1 MKVLVFSQGF
11 GGRTLTFIY
20 NEVVA
25 MSKFCDVHVI
35 CNDRGDSEPV
45 RYNQVTEIRWT
56 PNKLL
61 AAINWQL
68 WKYDI
73 LFSEYNPAFKNA
85 LEKEID
91 RVKPDVIHCHFGN
104 ESVRFMDNFNRT
116 DIPVVISFHGYDG
129 TQFDDKK
136 SYCKKLK
143 SIFDRPNVFPVFCSK
158 YLRGR
163 VGKMGVDVRKG
174 YLLYYGVNLE
184 QFRRK
189 SSAPRDTGIQF
200 IQVSSFAPQK
210 GHVVTVEAIRKFREK
225 HPGTNVK
232 FIFGGTGSTELDR
245 TRALVKKY
253 GLEHA
258 IQFIGELDAEGV
270 RSWLE
275 KSHIFMHHS
284 VTGPDGETEG
294 LPNAII
300 EAMAMEMPVLSSWH
314 AGIPE
319 LVIDSKNGFLVKE
332 HDVNTYVEK
341 MEAIMSWD
349 YQPDNRTRVLEMCD
363 LKSHTAQLLDIYTKV
378 TGKN

>member
-1 MKVLVFSQGF
+1 MRVLVFSQGF

-25 MSKFCDVHVI
+25 MSKHCDVHVI
-35 CNDRGDSEPV
+35 CNDRGNSEPV
-45 RYNQVTEIRWT
+45 RYGPVTEVPWK

-61 AAINWQL
+61 AAFNWQL
-68 WKYDI
+68 WKYDL
-73 LFSEYNPAFKNA
+73 LFSEYNPAFKKA
-85 LEKEID
+85 IDDVID

-104 ESVRFMDNFNRT
+104 ESVRFMDNFHRT
-116 DIPVVISFHGYDG
+116 DIPVVISFHGYDA

-136 SYCKKLK
+136 CYRRKLK

-163 VGKMGVDVRKG
+163 VDQMGVNVRKG
-174 YLLYYGVNLE
+174 FLLYYGVNLD
-184 QFRRK
+184 QFRRTQTA
-189 SSAPRDTGIQF
+189 SREDGIRF

-210 GHVVTVEAIRKFREK
+210 GHVVTVEAIRKFRDR
-225 HPGTNVK
+225 HPEANVK

-245 TRALVKKY
+245 TQSLVKKY
-253 GLEHA
+253 RLENA
-258 IQFIGELDAEGV
+258 IQFTGELDAEGV
-270 RSWLE
+270 RHWLE
-275 KSHIFMHHS
+275 KSHIFIHHS

-319 LVIDSKNGFLVKE
+319 LVIDSKNGYLVKE
-332 HDVNTYVEK
+332 HDVNTYVDK
-341 MEAIMSWD
+341 IEAIMNWD
-349 YQPDNRTRVLEMCD
+349 YQPGNRSRVLEMCD
-363 LKSHTAQLLDIYTKV
+363 LKSHTAQLLEIYNKV